1 MARWTRGEQAVQFLI
16 DRDRLESFE
25 AENLTA
31 LTDALIVRT
40 ARRVETTA
48 TAALRCRSSHR
59 EAAARAA
66 TLKPSDLRPDR
77 DSNAGP
83 AA

>member
-1 MARWTRGEQAVQFLI
+1 MARWPRGEQAVQFLI

-40 ARRVETTA
+40 AR
-48 TAALRCRSSHR
+48 
-59 EAAARAA
+59 
-66 TLKPSDLRPDR
+66 
-77 DSNAGP
+77 AG
-83 AA
+83 